1 MAYTPTVWE
10 DFPDT
15 DTLVDAARLNHAE
28 GGIKDAHDDLAA
40 EVTRATNAEGVL
52 STAVAA
58 RLTQAQ
64 ADLLYEPLGG
74 GGAAGLGF
82 MSTIGDNWAYAMTAG
97 ANVAWSF
104 ADRAVYIRVT
114 PARDVLLTKLLWR
127 YTSTSG
133 NYDVGIYD
141 ADTNVRLWSKGSTA
155 TPGGAG
161 VVTDAVSPA
170 LAMTGGH
177 PYYVAIAF
185 SATTALRQLNVTADS
200 AALAQFQIDGVSG
213 MAIQNSAFPLPDPA
227 VPSATGALPIPFIV
241 LRED

>member
-1 MAYTPTVWE
+1 MVYVPTVWE

-74 GGAAGLGF
+74 GGSVQQRFLSSFNGEQALLELGTGGAAG
-82 MSTIGDNWAYAMTAG
+82 A
-97 ANVAWSF
+97 ANVAF
-104 ADRAVYIRVT
+104 LAPLVMDRDALI
-114 PARDVLLTKLLWR
+114 TKFVWR
-127 YTSTSG
+127 TGSVASG

-141 ADTNVRLWSKGSTA
+141 STGDRLWSKGSTA
-155 TPGGAG
+155 WPATNT
-161 VVTDAVSPA
+161 VVIETVSPSLA
-170 LAMTGGH
+170 LDAGSTYYLAFVADNATGN
-177 PYYVAIAF
+177 YVNDAHSPAAGFVSF
-185 SATTALRQLNVTADS
+185 SDGSPTGVQV
-200 AALAQFQIDGVSG
+200 AAS
-213 MAIQNSAFPLPDPA
+213 FPLPDPIVIGTTVETRRVA
-227 VPSATGALPIPFIV
+227 IV